1 MHVMAYMG
9 LFTFAAD
16 VIPKKQAYDSKC
28 CFVAFILQKAFSNT
42 LWRICKGKNM
52 RITKGEYYAKYY

>member
-16 VIPKKQAYDSKC
+16 VIPKKQAYE
-28 CFVAFILQKAFSNT
+28 VNAVL
-42 LWRICKGKNM
+42 
-52 RITKGEYYAKYY
+52 